1 MEIVHKAALYAVL
14 TFVIVGA
21 AISLAGPGSVSAETT
36 TSEASNKPDRSA
48 ADRELLATQ
57 SGDWVVK
64 AGT

>member
-21 AISLAGPGSVSAETT
+21 AISLAGPGSVSAKTT
-36 TSEASNKPDRSA
+36 PSEASSKEERPA

-57 SGDWVVK
+57 SRDRVVK